1 MRQSKFKEAIFG
13 QAIYETYR
21 YDVNYYWRRNILDR
35 ATIYKDL
42 HDKLLWEDP
51 NLNKRVDKIVKAL
64 QSLKKESQD
73 KKIKGVGLTTLS
85 KGM

>member
-21 YDVNYYWRRNILDR
+21 YDVNYYWRRGILDR
-35 ATIYKDL
+35 DTIYKDL
-42 HDKLLWEDP
+42 EDKLLWEDP

-64 QSLKKESQD
+64 QSLQKESQD
-73 KKIKGVGLTTLS
+73 KKIKGVGLTALS

>member
-1 MRQSKFKEAIFG
+1 MKQSKFKEAIFG

-42 HDKLLWEDP
+42 QDKLLWEDP

>member
-42 HDKLLWEDP
+42 EDKLLWEDP
-51 NLNKRVDKIVKAL
+51 NLNKRVDKIVKTL
-64 QSLKKESQD
+64 QSLQQQEQNLKT
-73 KKIKGVGLTTLS
+73 KGIGLTALS